1 MAGLVGSSFGGIL
14 FNFGIGVGIMFAI
27 MSDMQRT
34 RKLGL
39 LLKEAQSLTKDLENE
54 LKIKG
59 LQKTTVYS
67 REGDDVAPTEE
78 KEGENSMTNSFI
90 NVRSVANLLDKM
102 KMFLS
107 SEAQTIHRKDISKLE
122 AELVAELEI
131 MELGWDGDG
140 SKSARKDSR
149 PSEV

>member
-1 MAGLVGSSFGGIL
+1 MAGVAGSSFGGIL
-14 FNFGIGVGIMFAI
+14 FNFGVGVGIMFAI
-27 MSDMQRT
+27 ISDMQRT
-34 RKLGL
+34 RRLGL

-59 LQKTTVYS
+59 LQKTSVYS

-78 KEGENSMTNSFI
+78 KGENSRTNSFI

-102 KMFLS
+102 NMFLF
-107 SEAQTIHRKDISKLE
+107 SEAQSIHTKDISKLE

-149 PSEV
+149 SSEV